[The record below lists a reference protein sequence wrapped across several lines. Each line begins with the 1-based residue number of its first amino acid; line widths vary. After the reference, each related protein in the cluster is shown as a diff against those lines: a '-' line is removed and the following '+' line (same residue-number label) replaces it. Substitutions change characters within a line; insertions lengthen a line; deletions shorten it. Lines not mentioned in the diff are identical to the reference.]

1 MMHVAKKENRISNPV
16 LLQVDLDALFRPG
29 VMFSDCNA
37 TRRDASILDRPTEVR
52 FSLVKKQ
59 SAFDVP
65 LHLRKFYQAE
75 VLVPSPISPEFII
88 FPKK

>member
-1 MMHVAKKENRISNPV
+1 MLPSRS
-16 LLQVDLDALFRPG
+16 
-29 VMFSDCNA
+29 
-37 TRRDASILDRPTEVR
+37 PTEVR
-52 FSLVKKQ
+52 FSLVKQ

-88 FPKK
+88 FPKECLDLEERLCLFVVSQERQIRKKQKQKAEHRLD